1 MANKMFIKF
10 YSREYAGII
19 ILSEKV
25 TIKMFIRRQILTEKY
40 WDKSWKKYIKILMLI
55 SCIKR
60 SFSTTSFNFYILVTR
75 YLFPS

>member
-25 TIKMFIRRQILTEKY
+25 TIKMFIHR
-40 WDKSWKKYIKILMLI
+40 
-55 SCIKR
+55 
-60 SFSTTSFNFYILVTR
+60 F
-75 YLFPS
+75 